1 MATGVRVAITLACTE
16 CKRRNYQTQKSKR
29 NTPDRVEFASTAAG
43 AVRTRSTARRGRPG
57 RISRPWQERRDASG
71 ETPGAP
77 RARSRH
83 GRPRRARCPAG
94 PASAAAPVEHARRG
108 GFVRESIAELR
119 KVEWPNRA
127 QVIQGTIVVIIA
139 CVIVG
144 AFLWG
149 CDQVLRPFVRDVLL
163 GQ

>member
-1 MATGVRVAITLACTE
+1 VAGET
-16 CKRRNYQTQKSKR
+16 RRQ
-29 NTPDRVEFASTAAG
+29 
-43 AVRTRSTARRGRPG
+43 
-57 RISRPWQERRDASG
+57 RRDARRASG
-71 ETPGAP
+71 QAPARVGAP
-77 RARSRH
+77 R
-83 GRPRRARCPAG
+83 PV
-94 PASAAAPVEHARRG
+94 AAAPDQPAHVERARRG

-139 CVIVG
+139 CAIVG

-149 CDQVLRPFVRDVLL
+149 ADQALRPFVRDVLL